1 MQELSVETL
10 HATSIQGIFKKD
22 KAQKKHPVECG
33 VFFILIEGSYT

>member
-22 KAQKKHPVECG
+22 KAQKNTPWNAEC
-33 VFFILIEGSYT
+33 FLYL